1 MDYGHPLQFGV
12 NITPLNDDPLAHVAL
27 ATDGLFAGIYL
38 SFETDQDPARLH
50 DAFPP
55 AHLERLRKLKR
66 QYDPTNVF
74 RDNFNLL
81 PDEVRG

>member
-1 MDYGHPLQFGV
+1 MK
-12 NITPLNDDPLAHVAL
+12 T
-27 ATDGLFAGIYL
+27 
-38 SFETDQDPARLH
+38 ARLN

>member
-1 MDYGHPLQFGV
+1 M
-12 NITPLNDDPLAHVAL
+12 
-27 ATDGLFAGIYL
+27 
-38 SFETDQDPARLH
+38 
-50 DAFPP
+50 
-55 AHLERLRKLKR
+55 KR